1 MSARIEEA
9 PAVTL
14 SSLVRVV
21 RIVVV
26 STSLLSTSNAAAQP
40 ATERIAAPTPSAAAL
55 PTASTHTSAGD
66 DDRRAA
72 AIIIEEAARAR
83 TRRFVSG
90 TGWFALGAGGVT
102 YGLLS
107 RRDDNVVESA
117 GGSALRIM
125 SIGFYGIIAVGSVV
139 SALLPDPIEKL
150 AEQAHS
156 GRVDRVKLREVAD
169 ASRRGRHANGLVAIT
184 GGIGLAL
191 ITGLILGSDVLTRRD
206 RVSLAVPA
214 AVGAGVLLIDGISR
228 LTWERTIEEQALVRV
243 NDGAS
248 ATSLRLW
255 GGPIA
260 RGAMLGV
267 MTTW

>member
-1 MSARIEEA
+1 MTMSSR
-9 PAVTL
+9 PG
-14 SSLVRVV
+14 LVRL
-21 RIVVV
+21 VVV
-26 STSLLSTSNAAAQP
+26 ATSLLSTSSATAQP
-40 ATERIAAPTPSAAAL
+40 ATEPIANPAPSSPSAGAL
-55 PTASTHTSAGD
+55 PTGSTHAGAGD

-72 AIIIEEAARAR
+72 AIIIEEAGRAR

-102 YGLLS
+102 YGFLS

-117 GGSALRIM
+117 STGALRIM
-125 SIGFYGIIAVGSVV
+125 SMGFYGIIAVGSVV

-150 AEQAHS
+150 ADQAHG
-156 GRVDRVKLREVAD
+156 GRVDRAKLREVAEV
-169 ASRRGRHANGLVAIT
+169 SRRGRYANGILAIT
-184 GGIGLAL
+184 GGIGLSV

-214 AVGAGVLLIDGISR
+214 AVGAGVLLVDGISR
-228 LTWERTIEEQALVRV
+228 LTWERTIEEQAWTRV
-243 NDGAS
+243 NGGAG